1 MFQHTD
7 SWIFLFK
14 KIYSEKNKEQSIA
27 GELRENAP
35 QPRAASSSQHV
46 VSFYTMVYILQFT
59 VR

>member
-7 SWIFLFK
+7 SWIFLLK
-14 KIYSEKNKEQSIA
+14 KIYSENKEQSIA
-27 GELRENAP
+27 VNCEKTP
-35 QPRAASSSQHV
+35 QPAASSSQHV